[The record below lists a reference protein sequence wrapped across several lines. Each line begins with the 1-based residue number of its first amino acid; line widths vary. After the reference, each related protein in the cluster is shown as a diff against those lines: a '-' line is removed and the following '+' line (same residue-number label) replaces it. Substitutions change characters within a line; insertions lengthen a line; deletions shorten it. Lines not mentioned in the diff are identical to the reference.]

1 LVADIGSEVGRVCP
15 TRADYR
21 GSVRMEA
28 AMTIKIIIVSIIAL
42 LFFMALWDFT
52 STTEATATCQQ
63 THSNDVC
70 ERSIQ
75 P

>member
-1 LVADIGSEVGRVCP
+1 
-15 TRADYR
+15 
-21 GSVRMEA
+21 
-28 AMTIKIIIVSIIAL
+28 MTIKIIIVSIIAL